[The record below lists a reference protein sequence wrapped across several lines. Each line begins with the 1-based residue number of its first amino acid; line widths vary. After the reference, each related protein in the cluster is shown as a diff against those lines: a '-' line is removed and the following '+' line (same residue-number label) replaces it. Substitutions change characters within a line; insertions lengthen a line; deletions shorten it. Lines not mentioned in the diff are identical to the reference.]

1 VKTARYILGIVVKTW
16 LVVLS
21 LVSFV
26 GTALGIYGAL
36 SPDTSVRELV
46 IQFPSQVL
54 DGLPE
59 FLQEA
64 TAAARKYNQGP

>member
-1 VKTARYILGIVVKTW
+1 MKTVRYILGIVIKTW

-21 LVSFV
+21 LMSFV

-36 SPDTSVRELV
+36 SPDTSVQELV
-46 IQFPSQVL
+46 IQMPTEIL

-59 FLQEA
+59 FLEEA
-64 TAAARKYNQGP
+64 TAAARKYNQGE